1 MFAFL
6 RGVAA
11 EIESDRA
18 ALDVGGVG
26 YELLCSSTTLSR
38 LKKGQEA
45 LLYVHMNVA
54 QDAIA
59 LYGFATKEERAM
71 FRRLM
76 GVSRVGPKAALSV
89 LSAMQPADVAMAI
102 VAGDETALA
111 RAPGL
116 GKKTAQRIIL
126 ELKEKIAT
134 EEAFLSAGGSGAAAA
149 AVPLADEI
157 RQEAV
162 TALVA
167 LGYDAGTAAR
177 AVSSVTEPAVR
188 VEDLLKAALRQL
200 GRR

>member
-6 RGVAA
+6 RGIVA
-11 EIESDRA
+11 EIESDRL
-18 ALDVGGVG
+18 ALDVGGAG
-26 YELLCSSTTLSR
+26 YELLASRGTLSR

-45 LLYVHMNVA
+45 LLYVHMNMA
-54 QDAIA
+54 QDSLA
-59 LYGFATKEERAM
+59 LYGFATKEERSM

-76 GVSRVGPKAALSV
+76 GVSRVGPKVALSV
-89 LSAMQPADVAMAI
+89 LSTMAPADVAMAI
-102 VAGDETALA
+102 VSGNDTALA
-111 RAPGL
+111 RTPGL

-134 EEAFLSAGGSGAAAA
+134 EESFGGGEGAAAQGFS
-149 AVPLADEI
+149 PLADDI
-157 RQEAV
+157 QQEAV

-177 AVSSVTEPAVR
+177 AVKAVTEPAER

-200 GRR
+200 GRRA

>member
-54 QDAIA
+54 QDAVA

-89 LSAMQPADVAMAI
+89 LSAMQPADVAMPSWP
-102 VAGDETALA
+102 ETKRRWPA
-111 RAPGL
+111 RPVS
-116 GKKTAQRIIL
+116 
-126 ELKEKIAT
+126 EKRRR
-134 EEAFLSAGGSGAAAA
+134 SGSFWN
-149 AVPLADEI
+149 
-157 RQEAV
+157 
-162 TALVA
+162 
-167 LGYDAGTAAR
+167 
-177 AVSSVTEPAVR
+177 
-188 VEDLLKAALRQL
+188 
-200 GRR
+200 